1 MLARDVLALCVAALA
16 CFVAARA
23 REGVAFAPA
32 ARFDDGA
39 RAFRGARD
47 DGGRR
52 AVAGVAPAMSRTHA
66 YVAGARAREGVRR
79 EARDDAGPRWKRMGK
94 QYGTSVGRHGAAR
107 ATASLARLDDDDDDD
122 DDDDAYGAIVI
133 ERGIV
138 GEGRSRRGIV
148 VAATRDARVVAFD
161 DALDELWRA
170 DAAPTATRGR
180 WRATEASIVVTNEG
194 AELGDDGLVVVG
206 VRREGRA
213 RRGLSDE
220 ALRRMTMGTRRGRAP
235 GFGSSDGADAVEREI
250 LEDATSGEF
259 EYHAF
264 DARTGARRWTET
276 SDEDAHRR
284 SARARPSLR
293 NLDDDEIDGAA
304 ERACRDFRESIV
316 RDGLP
321 HQWRHAVDTKM
332 RLAHFRRHKSRAN
345 AMARDKARAG
355 KRKRGAAAV
364 KSVPSNAVTRVF
376 GRAVDALKGEAKRRL
391 DDDDAHPPHAS
402 THARRVRKREPPN
415 VVVSHHAEGVD
426 VLHLYSGVKVCEM
439 KLKSS
444 GLHVDL
450 DGDGVVDHVEA
461 HGRNSRAAEDIPHC
475 WATVTSGVPE
485 EGRTLSASI
494 CRGGSGLAGH
504 RAAQIAGRD
513 IRAVEVVSPISLRRL
528 PETSSELAKPLDRMG
543 RDAIF
548 LNNRGEMT
556 CYNARDGEQK
566 RWQIRTTADWTPND
580 DVVKPSLTSFPIR
593 VDGYLDLAIATGA
606 SSMVIVNSKGYRA
619 TAPIELPAPPAAPL
633 VARDVDGDGFTD
645 LVLHTTAGV
654 YVWIQ
659 TPRAGNLPFT
669 FLVGALAASASLAL
683 AFRLR
688 DADADV
694 RDVRARASPPP
705 SSSSSDDDVDDVR
718 E

>member
-1 MLARDVLALCVAALA
+1 M
-16 CFVAARA
+16 
-23 REGVAFAPA
+23 
-32 ARFDDGA
+32 
-39 RAFRGARD
+39 
-47 DGGRR
+47 
-52 AVAGVAPAMSRTHA
+52 
-66 YVAGARAREGVRR
+66 
-79 EARDDAGPRWKRMGK
+79 
-94 QYGTSVGRHGAAR
+94 
-107 ATASLARLDDDDDDD
+107 
-122 DDDDAYGAIVI
+122 
-133 ERGIV
+133 
-138 GEGRSRRGIV
+138 
-148 VAATRDARVVAFD
+148 AATRDARAVAFD
-161 DALDELWRA
+161 DGLRELWRA
-170 DAAPTATRGR
+170 ETAPTGR

-194 AELGDDGLVVVG
+194 TEVGDDGLVVVG
-206 VRREGRA
+206 VRRERRA

-220 ALRRMTMGTRRGRAP
+220 ALRRMTMETRRGRTR
-235 GFGSSDGADAVEREI
+235 GFGGVDAVDEVEREV
-250 LEDATSGEF
+250 LEDEEGGEF
-259 EYHAF
+259 EYYAF

-276 SDEDAHRR
+276 SGEDEHRR
-284 SARARPSLR
+284 RARARLSLR
-293 NLDDDEIDGAA
+293 NLDDDEIDGAM

-316 RDGLP
+316 QDGLP
-321 HQWRHAVDTKM
+321 HLWRHPVDTKM

-345 AMARDKARAG
+345 AMARDKASAG
-355 KRKRGAAAV
+355 KRKRGAAAA
-364 KSVPSNAVTRVF
+364 KAVPSNAATRAF
-376 GRAVDALKGEAKRRL
+376 GRALDALKGESKRRL

-415 VVVSHHAEGVD
+415 VVVSHHAEGID

-439 KLKSS
+439 KLKSP

-461 HGRNSRAAEDIPHC
+461 HGRNLRSAEDIPHC
-475 WATVTSGVPE
+475 WATVTSGVPD

-504 RAAQIAGRD
+504 RAAQAAGRD

-548 LNNRGEMT
+548 LNSRGEMT

-566 RWQIRTTADWTPND
+566 RWQIRTTADWTPSD
-580 DVVKPSLTSFPIR
+580 DGVKPSLTSFPIR

-619 TAPIELPAPPAAPL
+619 TAPIELPSPPAAPL

-645 LVLHTTAGV
+645 LVLHTKSGV

-669 FLVGALAASASLAL
+669 FLIGALAASASLAL
-683 AFRLR
+683 VLRLR
-688 DADADV
+688 DAPDAV
-694 RDVRARASPPP
+694 ARRDASFVVRARASSRP
-705 SSSSSDDDVDDVR
+705 SSSSGDDDVPSDADD
-718 E
+718 